1 MRSNIG
7 KRFDMVPVYIA
18 NTDTVFAY
26 IYFPHYYS
34 SLFEISQRFCTHLE
48 ITLFMA
54 LGSSV
59 VT

>member
-26 IYFPHYYS
+26 IYFPH
-34 SLFEISQRFCTHLE
+34 
-48 ITLFMA
+48 
-54 LGSSV
+54 
-59 VT
+59 